1 MFITAIIFGL
11 LALAAFIVSLKLRYT
26 KEVRAD
32 RDDPD
37 ARGTVYS
44 GFTKDV
50 PDPGLNKVAR
60 CIAAGLAAVML
71 IFGFFSVTY
80 TQGPGEA
87 KVLKTMTGA
96 VVGEDT
102 TAGLSFKAPW
112 VSTVSFDVTNNLV
125 AFVGDGSTSYNGQK
139 ANGPQIT
146 FTDKDGATADFDV
159 AVTYSLKPDA
169 VAEIYT
175 KYRNQDNF
183 ASKLVEQ
190 DVRSVAREVP
200 AKFGTLELLTNRDK
214 LATQLRESLLEKW
227 EGKGIIVDQVS
238 PQEIRYSPEVKARFD
253 GAQGARVD
261 NEKAKAELET
271 ATINAKQKVV
281 QAEAEAEANR
291 KLAESLTEPILRQ
304 RYIDALSKSKFIVVP
319 EGGNNIINLPAGD
332 K

>member
-1 MFITAIIFGL
+1 MFILTIITAVIAVAGFL
-11 LALAAFIVSLKLRYT
+11 LAWKLKFT
-26 KEVRAD
+26 KEV
-32 RDDPD
+32 D
-37 ARGTVYS
+37 ARSDDDGARGNSYRGYV
-44 GFTKDV
+44 KDV
-50 PDPGLNKVAR
+50 PDPSLNKLARLISAGVALLTV
-60 CIAAGLAAVML
+60 ILLAFTVA
-71 IFGFFSVTY
+71 Y

-112 VSTVSFDVTNNLV
+112 VSTVSFDTTNNLV

-159 AVTYSLKPDA
+159 AVTYSLQPDA

-175 KYRNQDNF
+175 KYRNQENF
-183 ASKLVEQ
+183 VSKLVEQ
-190 DVRSVAREVP
+190 DVRSVSREVP

-214 LATQLRESLLEKW
+214 LSAQLRDALVAKW

-238 PQEIRYSPEVKARFD
+238 PQEIRYSDDVKKRFD

-271 ATINAKQKVV
+271 ATINAQQKVV
-281 QAEAEAEANR
+281 QAEAEADANR
-291 KLAESLTEPILRQ
+291 KLAASLTEPILRQ
-304 RYIDALSKSKFIVVP
+304 RYIDALSKSQFIVVP
-319 EGGNNIINLPAGD
+319 DGGNNIINLPAG